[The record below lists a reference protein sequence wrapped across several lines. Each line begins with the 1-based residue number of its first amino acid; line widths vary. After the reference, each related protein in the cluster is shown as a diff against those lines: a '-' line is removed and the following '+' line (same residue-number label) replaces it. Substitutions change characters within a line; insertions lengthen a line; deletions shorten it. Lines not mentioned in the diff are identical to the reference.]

1 MILKSVLLWWNLSDI
16 VLCCYSVHQN
26 WIQEISDALSTEDNS
41 TEFNPL
47 LVDNPTNN
55 TDFSD
60 ATAATSDSSESSSS
74 ETSEASDSG
83 EIKQIKSPCVNG
95 TQSCE
100 SSEEYFFQDI
110 GDDGH
115 FAVDHLMVPD
125 DDDRELSLRR

>member
-1 MILKSVLLWWNLSDI
+1 MVP
-16 VLCCYSVHQN
+16 
-26 WIQEISDALSTEDNS
+26 DAFSTEDNS

-47 LVDNPTNN
+47 LMDSPTNTSDV
-55 TDFSD
+55 TDVT
-60 ATAATSDSSESSSS
+60 ATSSDSSESSSIESDETS

-83 EIKQIKSPCVNG
+83 ELKQMKIQDCVNG

-115 FAVDHLMVPD
+115 VSVDHLMVPD